1 MQKNIRK
8 MCIQQNLVGLG
19 WGAGSSPKY
28 NTRKKYNENV
38 TVLCKT

>member
-1 MQKNIRK
+1 
-8 MCIQQNLVGLG
+8 MCIQQYLVGLV

-28 NTRKKYNENV
+28 NTRKKYNVYV